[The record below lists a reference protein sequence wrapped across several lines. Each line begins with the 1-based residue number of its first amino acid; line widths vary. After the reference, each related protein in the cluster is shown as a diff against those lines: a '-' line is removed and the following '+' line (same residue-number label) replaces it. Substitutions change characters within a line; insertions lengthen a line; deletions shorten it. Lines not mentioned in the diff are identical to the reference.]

1 MSVRAY
7 RIITHE
13 VAEEPSFNLS
23 NDEDLMNF
31 FKSQKD
37 GFDDYYNGV
46 LQITVGVIKKAIA
59 NKDLWEVEDYRPKQ
73 LLEDCED
80 YSDDTIISYECY

>member
-7 RIITHE
+7 KIITHE
-13 VAEEPSFNLS
+13 VADEPSFNVS
-23 NDEDLMNF
+23 RDTELMDWLRE
-31 FKSQKD
+31 QE
-37 GFDDYYNGV
+37 GFDDYYTG
-46 LQITVGVIKKAIA
+46 QIQLTVGLIKKAIA

>member
-13 VAEEPSFNLS
+13 VADEPSFNVS
-23 NDEDLMNF
+23 RDKQLMDYLRE
-31 FKSQKD
+31 QE
-37 GFDDYYNGV
+37 GFDDYYTG
-46 LQITVGVIKKAIA
+46 QIQLTVGLIKKAIA
-59 NKDLWEVEDYRPKQ
+59 NKDLWEKEDYRPKQ

>member
-7 RIITHE
+7 KIITHE
-13 VAEEPSFNLS
+13 VADEPSFKVS
-23 NDEDLMNF
+23 RDTELMDWLRE
-31 FKSQKD
+31 QE
-37 GFDDYYNGV
+37 GFDDYYTG
-46 LQITVGVIKKAIA
+46 QIQLTVGLIKKAIA